1 MTIDKL
7 VITLLGATLGA
18 IVVAFM
24 VTVLHADSVA
34 AVLFSTLAA
43 ALSAFQP
50 RILGLAEVSD
60 NFKLALLAAVVA
72 VVVGMIA
79 VVFQQQVTYC
89 AGLSYYSASLV
100 MQIAAVHIE
109 NRRNKGR

>member
-7 VITLLGATLGA
+7 VITMLGATFGA
-18 IVVAFM
+18 IVAAFLAVA
-24 VTVLHADSVA
+24 LHLDSIE
-34 AVLFSTLAA
+34 AVLFSALAA

-50 RILGLAEVSD
+50 RALGWVEMSD

-72 VVVGMIA
+72 VVVGMIT
-79 VVFQQQVTYC
+79 VVFHEKVTYC
-89 AGLSYYSASLV
+89 AGLSFYSASLV

-109 NRRNKGR
+109 NRRNKGK